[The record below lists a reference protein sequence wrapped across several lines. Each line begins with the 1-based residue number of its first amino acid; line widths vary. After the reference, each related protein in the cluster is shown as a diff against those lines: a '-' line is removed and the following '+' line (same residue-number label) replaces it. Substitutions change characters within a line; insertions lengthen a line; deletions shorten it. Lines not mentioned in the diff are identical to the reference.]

1 MQTIWQD
8 LRYSLRRLANR
19 PSFALLAVLNL
30 ALGIGAA
37 TTIFSVIQ
45 NVLLDPFPYTDAR
58 RVATIQV
65 HDTSSSRPGG
75 RSFFDVPEFLEYQ
88 SQNHVFDDV
97 IGGTNEDVLLTT
109 TEGTEQF
116 TGGPTTPNTFQ
127 FLGVPAAVGRTL
139 IPADGEPGAAPVFVM
154 AHKMWVA
161 KYNRDP
167 GIVGRTF
174 VLNGVPTTLVGI
186 MPQRFTKLGADLWRP
201 IVLNRADPALNGRYF
216 MFQGKLKPGVTLQQA
231 AADFDVIAHRL
242 AKTYPKN
249 YPQQFTILAVSWV
262 DNIVGPFRATLY
274 TLAAAVGLLL
284 LIACSNVANMLLAK
298 AAAREKEMAIRA
310 SMGASRARLV
320 RQLLVES
327 LILAAGGMLL
337 GCLFSYVGI
346 QGLVRLIP
354 DGLIPREAVIRLNVP
369 VLIFSLA
376 VAGLTALLFGLLPA
390 LQTARRDIAEPLKNS
405 GKGVSGGFR
414 GGKLRSTLVVVEVAL
429 SLMLLAGAG
438 LLMRSFVA
446 LQTVDLGMNP
456 DNVLVARLPLPRGQY
471 TTATQKQQFFR
482 ELLRR
487 LQAVPG
493 IKVATVMSSLPPYG
507 GIGSDIEIPGKTPG
521 ERWNAIFQLV
531 SEGYFQTLGLKLLQG
546 RPLAEPDV
554 NGARRFAVVNQT
566 LVNRYFGKENPLG
579 QQIRF
584 KLLETLP
591 QGGAVENPVFEII
604 GVVSDAKNQ
613 GIQDPPTPEAFIP
626 YTVTGAFER
635 GIMARTE
642 GDPAALVERVRREVW
657 AVDRGVAITMT
668 GTLTGYLT
676 QFSYATPRFSVLLLG
691 VFATVGLVLVAI
703 GVYSVIAYTV
713 SQQTHEIGIRMALGA
728 APVHVL
734 RMVGLMGLRLVT
746 VGAVIGL
753 VATFGTTRLI
763 ATQLFGTSEHDPLT
777 LSLVVSVIAL
787 VGLVAC
793 YVPARRATKVDPLVA
808 LRG

>member
-8 LRYSLRRLANR
+8 LRYGLRGLVNR
-19 PSFALLAVLNL
+19 PSFTLLAILNL
-30 ALGIGAA
+30 GLGIGAA

-45 NVLLDPFPYTDAR
+45 NVLLDPFPYTDAH
-58 RVATIQV
+58 RVAAIQI
-65 HDTSSSRPGG
+65 HDTTTSRPGG
-75 RSFFDVPEFLEYQ
+75 RSFFQVPEFLDYQ
-88 SQNHVFDDV
+88 TQNHVFDDV

-116 TGGPTTPNTFQ
+116 TGGATTPNTFQ
-127 FLGVPAAVGRTL
+127 FLGVPAMLGRVFT
-139 IPADGEPGAAPVFVM
+139 PADGAPDAPPVFVM
-154 AHKMWVA
+154 AYKMWAA

-167 GIVGRTF
+167 AILGRTF

-201 IVLNRADPALNGRYF
+201 VILNRADPAVNQRYF
-216 MFQGKLKPGVTLQQA
+216 MFQAKLKPGVTLQQA
-231 AADFDVIAHRL
+231 AADIDVISHRL
-242 AKTYPKN
+242 AKIYPSNYPK
-249 YPQQFTILAVSWV
+249 QFTTLAVSWV
-262 DNIVGPFRATLY
+262 DNIVGQFRATLY

-327 LILAAGGMLL
+327 LILATGGVLL
-337 GCLFSYVGI
+337 GCLLSYIGI
-346 QGLVRLIP
+346 LGLVRLIP

-369 VLIFSLA
+369 VLVFSLA
-376 VAGLTALLFGLLPA
+376 VAAFTSLLFGLLPA
-390 LQTARRDIAEPLKNS
+390 LQTARRDIVEPLKDS
-405 GKGVSGGFR
+405 GKGISGGFR
-414 GGKLRSTLVVVEVAL
+414 GGKLRATLVVVEVAL

-471 TTATQKQQFFR
+471 TTAAEKQRFFR

-487 LQAVPG
+487 LHAVPG
-493 IKVATVMSSLPPYG
+493 IEVATAASSLPPYG
-507 GIGSDIEIPGKTPG
+507 GIGSDIEIPGKTPT
-521 ERWNAIFQLV
+521 ERWNAIFQLA
-531 SEGYFQTLGLKLLQG
+531 SEGYFQTLGLRLLQG
-546 RPLAEPDV
+546 RPLSETDV

-566 LVNRYFGKENPLG
+566 LVTRYFGQENPIG

-591 QGGAVENPVFEII
+591 QGAIENPVFEII

-613 GIQDPPTPEAFIP
+613 GIQDPPMPEAFIP

-635 GIMARTE
+635 GIMARKH
-642 GDPAALVERVRREVW
+642 GDPAAMIERVRREVW
-657 AVDRGVAITMT
+657 AVDRGVAITLT
-668 GTLTGYLT
+668 GTLNGYLT
-676 QFSYATPRFSVLLLG
+676 QFSYATPRFSLVLLG
-691 VFATVGLVLVAI
+691 VFASVGLLLVAI

-734 RMVGLMGLRLVT
+734 RMVGLMGVRLVALGT
-746 VGAVIGL
+746 VIGL
-753 VATFGTTRLI
+753 LATVAASRAI
-763 ATQLFGTSEHDPLT
+763 AAQLWGTSQYDPLT
-777 LSLVVSVIAL
+777 LGIVVAVIVL
-787 VGLVAC
+787 VGLTAC
-793 YVPARRATKVDPLVA
+793 YVPARRATKVDPLIA